1 MKKKVLNVILLN
13 LTVFF
18 ALISMHEISHV
29 VIGNCLGCEQGR
41 AVIFDANSGTGITG
55 MLLSKPYTEILC
67 SNGISQSLLYLGG
80 LIVTSCFGMLFLFL
94 KSPGRNMFFVILG
107 LSLVFSSFDISM
119 AIGIESIVY
128 PVIGSGFILMVFGEY
143 FIASAYVK
151 EDVLMDLF
159 GMTEIDEKM

>member
-29 VIGNCLGCEQGR
+29 VIGNCLGCEYGR
-41 AVIFDANSGTGITG
+41 AVIFDAKSSTGITG
-55 MLLSKPYTEILC
+55 MLLSKPYTEMLC
-67 SNGISQSLLYLGG
+67 SNGISQTLLYLGG
-80 LIVTSCFGMLFLFL
+80 FIVTSCFGLLFLAL

-107 LSLVFSSFDISM
+107 LSLVFSSFDISL
-119 AIGIESIVY
+119 ATSIESVVY
-128 PVIGSGFILMVFGEY
+128 PVIGSGFILMTFGEY

-151 EDVLMDLF
+151 EDVLMELF
-159 GMTEIDEKM
+159 GMHEIEENL